1 MARHGRADVGTST
14 GEGTHRVRQA
24 LYCNDYV
31 SNKCSKE
38 GLDTRVEMGDVGTKS
53 PKSECPFMFLYF
65 VI

>member
-14 GEGTHRVRQA
+14 GEGTHRIRQA

-31 SNKCSKE
+31 SNTCSKE

-53 PKSECPFMFLYF
+53 AQ
-65 VI
+65 I